1 MTVLARGAI
10 GNSVVWP
17 KVISL
22 IVGHAVFGYRFAR
35 LSSTIMNKVTRILS
49 AIDAGDTHAAAQL
62 LPLVYDELRRLAA
75 QKLAREKPGQTL
87 NPTALVHEAY
97 LRLVGPN
104 DARAF
109 ANSKHFFI
117 AAAEAMQRI
126 LVEKARRK
134 NRRKHGGG
142 RQRLDVQTVD
152 PPDWHDDDE
161 LVLAVDEA
169 LQGLAEED
177 VSVAEVVRLRWF
189 AGLSIEQTATA
200 LGLSVRTVN
209 RHWAYARAWLYQ
221 QLKPVGHDEK

>member
-1 MTVLARGAI
+1 
-10 GNSVVWP
+10 
-17 KVISL
+17 
-22 IVGHAVFGYRFAR
+22 
-35 LSSTIMNKVTRILS
+35 MNEVTRILS

-75 QKLAREKPGQTL
+75 QKLAHEKPGQTL
-87 NPTALVHEAY
+87 NPTALVHEVY

-104 DARAF
+104 DGRAF
-109 ANSKHFFI
+109 ANSKHFFV

-126 LVEKARRK
+126 LVENARRK

-169 LQGLAEED
+169 LQGLAEEEA
-177 VSVAEVVRLRWF
+177 SVAEVVRLRWF
-189 AGLSIEQTATA
+189 AGLSVEQTASA
-200 LGLSVRTVN
+200 LDLSVRTVN

-221 QLKPVGHDEK
+221 QLKPDGHGEK